1 MFEAVIECIIPFIT
15 AKLINRIEN
24 GAEMADILKTGAL
37 LAVMAMISLACGGI
51 AGATCAK
58 ASSGFAK
65 NLRHD
70 LFYKV
75 QTFAFENIDKFSTSS
90 LVTRMT
96 TDVGNVQ
103 FAYMMIIRT
112 AIRAP
117 LMMIFSIIM
126 AYIMGGALASLSS
139 LSYPCSSSVYGLSP
153 RKQCPLSAVFSA
165 NMTDSMSLSR
175 KMYAA
180 CAW

>member
-126 AYIMGGALASLSS
+126 AYIMGGALASLFVIVIPVLLVGLWIISKKAM
-139 LSYPCSSSVYGLSP
+139 PAFRSVF
-153 RKQCPLSAVFSA
+153 RKY
-165 NMTDSMSLSR
+165 D
-175 KMYAA
+175 
-180 CAW
+180 